1 MTEPAMKIFETIKLL
16 SSEDRTELIEMLNIE
31 FCEPEDPDI
40 EKAWIEE
47 AERRYDNYRRGNT
60 KTFSVEELFESIPM
74 KK

>member
-1 MTEPAMKIFETIKLL
+1 MTESAMQIFETIKLL
-16 SSEDRTELIEMLNIE
+16 SPEDRTELIEMLNIE

-47 AERRYDNYRRGNT
+47 SERRYESYIGGDT
-60 KTFSVEELFESIPM
+60 KTVSAEDVFEKIFM